1 MNKPVASYSA
11 FAAWRAQ
18 HAAAL
23 KSSFARLFKRPFSSL
38 LSLSVMAIALSLPL
52 ALGWS
57 LMQLQQLSD
66 SVQSSRAI
74 NVFFLPEVTV
84 DQAKALAEP
93 LRSDPVAA
101 SVRIKS
107 PEEGLKDF
115 QQSGELAKAVTL
127 LGKNPLPV
135 VMIIE
140 PNGDESALLQ
150 RLKALPQ
157 VEFIQHD
164 ALWQQRLNA
173 WLGFGERL
181 LGLLALV
188 FALGAVLAVAN
199 NVRLDIATREQE
211 IAVLQQLGATDGYVR
226 RPFLYLGGLL
236 GLLSGLL
243 AIALLLLAAHYIQP
257 SIMALI
263 SSYGS
268 SFRFVQAPFW
278 VLPVLMLSA
287 ILLGIIG
294 AWLAAGHHL
303 RATRPVDL

>member
-1 MNKPVASYSA
+1 MNKPTASYSA

-23 KSSFARLFKRPFSSL
+23 MSSVARLFRRPFSSL

-57 LMQLQQLSD
+57 LLQLQQLSG

-74 NVFFLPEVTV
+74 NVFFQPEVTV
-84 DQAKALAEP
+84 DQAKALAGP
-93 LRSDPVAA
+93 LRADPSAA
-101 SVRIKS
+101 SVRIRT

-115 QQSGELAKAVTL
+115 QNSGELAKAVSMI
-127 LGKNPLPV
+127 GKNPLPV

-140 PNGDESALLQ
+140 PKGDERALLE
-150 RLKALPQ
+150 RLKAMPQ
-157 VEFIQHD
+157 AEFVQHD
-164 ALWQQRLNA
+164 AVWQQRLNA
-173 WLGFGERL
+173 WLGFGGRL

-199 NVRLDIATREQE
+199 NVRLDIAAREQE

-226 RPFLYLGGLL
+226 RPFLYVGGLL

-243 AIALLLLAAHYIQP
+243 AVALLLLAAHYIQP
-257 SIMALI
+257 SILALI

-268 SFRFVQAPFW
+268 AFRFAPAPVW
-278 VLPVLMLSA
+278 ILPALMLGA
-287 ILLGIIG
+287 VMLGIIG

>member
-1 MNKPVASYSA
+1 MNKPAASYTA

-23 KSSFARLFKRPFSSL
+23 RSSVSRLFRRPFSSL

-57 LMQLQQLSD
+57 LLQLQQLSG

-74 NVFFLPEVTV
+74 NVFFQPEVTV
-84 DQAKALAEP
+84 DQAKALAGP
-93 LRSDPVAA
+93 LRADPSAA
-101 SVRIKS
+101 SVRIRT

-115 QQSGELAKAVTL
+115 QNSGELAKAVTMI
-127 LGKNPLPV
+127 GKNPLPV

-140 PNGDESALLQ
+140 PKGDESALLE
-150 RLKALPQ
+150 RLKAMPQ
-157 VEFIQHD
+157 AEFVQHD
-164 ALWQQRLNA
+164 AVWQQRLNA
-173 WLGFGERL
+173 WLGFGGRL

-199 NVRLDIATREQE
+199 NVRLDIAAREQE

-226 RPFLYLGGLL
+226 RPFLYMGGLL

-243 AIALLLLAAHYIQP
+243 AVALLLLAAHYIQP
-257 SIMALI
+257 SILALI

-268 SFRFVQAPFW
+268 AFRFAPAPVW
-278 VLPVLMLSA
+278 ILPALMLGA
-287 ILLGIIG
+287 VMLGVIG

>member
-1 MNKPVASYSA
+1 MNKPAASYSA

-57 LMQLQQLSD
+57 LMQLQQLSG

-84 DQAKALAEP
+84 DQAKALAGP
-93 LRSDPVAA
+93 LRGDPSAA

-115 QQSGELAKAVTL
+115 QHSGELAKAVTL

-140 PNGDESALLQ
+140 PSGDASALLE
-150 RLKALPQ
+150 RLEALPQ
-157 VEFIQHD
+157 VEFVQHD
-164 ALWQQRLNA
+164 AVWQQRLNA

-226 RPFLYLGGLL
+226 RPFLYMGGLL
-236 GLLSGLL
+236 GLLSGLS
-243 AIALLLLAAHYIQP
+243 ATALLLLAAHYIQP

-268 SFRFVQAPFW
+268 TFRFAQAPLW
-278 VLPVLMLSA
+278 VLPALMLCA
-287 ILLGIIG
+287 VLLGIIG

>member
-1 MNKPVASYSA
+1 MNKPVAAYGA
-11 FAAWRAQ
+11 FSAWRAQ

-23 KSSFARLFKRPFSSL
+23 RASFVRLIKRPFSSL

-57 LMQLQQLSD
+57 LMQLQQLSG
-66 SVQSSRAI
+66 SVQNSRAI
-74 NVFFLPEVTV
+74 SVFLLPDVTV

-93 LRSDPVAA
+93 LRSDTSVAA
-101 SVRIKS
+101 VRIKS

-115 QQSGELAKAVTL
+115 QNSSELAKAVSM

-140 PNGDESALLQ
+140 PRGDESALLD
-150 RLKALPQ
+150 RLKAIPQ
-157 VEFIQHD
+157 AEFVQHD
-164 ALWQQRLNA
+164 AVWQQRLDA
-173 WLGFGERL
+173 WLGFGTRL

-199 NVRLDIATREQE
+199 NVRLDIATRVKE
-211 IAVLQQLGATDGYVR
+211 IAVLQQLGATNGYIR
-226 RPFLYLGGLL
+226 RPFLYVGGLL
-236 GLLSGLL
+236 GLLSGAL
-243 AIALLLLAAHYIQP
+243 ALGLLLIAAHYIQP
-257 SIMALI
+257 SLMALI

-268 SFRFVQAPFW
+268 AFRFVPAPVWAAPLFL
-278 VLPVLMLSA
+278 VGAV
-287 ILLGIIG
+287 LLGILG

-303 RATRPVDL
+303 RTTRPDDR